1 MLVYLLKSS
10 ACLTIF
16 LMFYKLL
23 LETESMH
30 VFKRYYLL
38 ASILLAL
45 VIPALVFVEYVEV
58 APMTSVATT
67 IPEELSTTAMLQMET
82 STAYL
87 PLILWAIYLLGVGV
101 FGLQFLKNL
110 MGIFKRIHNN
120 PKNKRRNIIQV
131 LLHNPVIP
139 HTFFKYVFLNR
150 QQLEAKEI
158 PEAVLLHE
166 EAHANQM
173 HSLDVLFVELLQLLF
188 WFNPLLYVAKKAIKL
203 NHEFLADQ
211 AVVTTGMP
219 ANAYQSMLLAFSSK
233 AGTPLP
239 IGFGM
244 ANSINYS
251 SIKKRISVM
260 KKSTTKKSIVLRSL
274 LLLPLLA
281 LLLFGFSETKE
292 IPIYQN
298 SLLYDA
304 DIDANRNASIKEE
317 LQNINVLKL
326 NMVDSLIITEDID
339 ILIDK
344 NGLIAVNDNH
354 VALENLPEV
363 LYKFNKTLTKDQRS
377 TMVYS
382 SIIPDVDAPI
392 GIIRTVEKMVQN
404 YGVADVELVRP
415 AKSKVQIE
423 ASKSQLARF
432 NSMAEK
438 YNAVPIQK
446 RVIPLQDLKQL
457 ESIYKLMTDDQQQ
470 NAQPFPECPPP
481 PRQEPP
487 TKKQVSEYNALA
499 KEYNAMIK
507 SGNIRII
514 KSEVDHLK
522 SIFARM
528 TDAQREKAVPFP
540 DFPPPPPAPA
550 TSSAVSPAIGHMP
563 PPPPPHPLGID
574 VSPVVDIMDAP
585 IINQIEEINPH
596 VPPVAPPPPPPVSPL
611 DHIIEM
617 AKKGAIFY
625 YEGQEISSDKA
636 IAILK
641 NNDQIIIDT
650 RGSHTKHPI
659 VKLSTK
665 PIEN

>member
-10 ACLTIF
+10 ACLAIF
-16 LMFYKLL
+16 LMFYQLL
-23 LETESMH
+23 LEKERMH

-38 ASILLAL
+38 VSMIVAL
-45 VIPALVFVEYVEV
+45 IIPALVFVEYVEV
-58 APMTSVATT
+58 APITSVVTT
-67 IPEELSTTAMLQMET
+67 IPGELSTTEMLQMET
-82 STAYL
+82 STEYL
-87 PLILWAIYLLGVGV
+87 PLILWAIYLLGAGI
-101 FGLQFLKNL
+101 FGLQFLRNL
-110 MGIFKRIHNN
+110 TGIFKRIHNN

-150 QQLEAKEI
+150 QQLEAKQI

-166 EAHANQM
+166 EAHATQK

-211 AVVTTGMP
+211 AVVTAGMP
-219 ANAYQSMLLAFSSK
+219 ANTYQSMLLAFSSK

-260 KKSTTKKSIVLRSL
+260 KKSTTKKSVVLRSL

-292 IPIYQN
+292 IPIHHN
-298 SLLYDA
+298 SPLYDA

-326 NMVDSLIITEDID
+326 NMVDSLVITEDIE

-344 NGLIAVNDNH
+344 NGLISVNDQH

-363 LYKFNKTLTKDQRS
+363 LNKFNDALTKDQRS
-377 TMVYS
+377 NMVHS
-382 SIIPDVDAPI
+382 SILPDVDVPM
-392 GIIRTVEKMVQN
+392 GIIRTVEKMVQD
-404 YGVADVELVRP
+404 YGVTKVELVRP
-415 AKSKVQIE
+415 SKSKAQSE
-423 ASKSQLARF
+423 ASKSQVAKF
-432 NSMAEK
+432 NRIAEK

-446 RVIPLQDLKQL
+446 RVIPLQELKQL
-457 ESIYKLMTDDQQQ
+457 ESIYKLMTIDQKR

-481 PRQEPP
+481 PGQEPA
-487 TKKQVSEYNALA
+487 TEKQVAEYNAMA

-522 SIFARM
+522 SIYARM
-528 TDAQREKAVPFP
+528 TDAQREKAEPFP
-540 DFPPPPPAPA
+540 DFPPPPPAPEA
-550 TSSAVSPAIGHMP
+550 PRAVSPVIGHMP
-563 PPPPPHPLGID
+563 PPPPPHPSEIE
-574 VSPVVDIMDAP
+574 VSPVVDAIP
-585 IINQIEEINPH
+585 EVIHIEEINPH

-617 AKKGAIFY
+617 AKQGATFY
-625 YEGQEISSDKA
+625 YKDQEISSDKA

-641 NNDQIIIDT
+641 NNDQINIET
-650 RGSHTKHPI
+650 TGSHTKHPI
-659 VKLSTK
+659 VKLSTE
-665 PIEN
+665 PFEN